1 MGLRVEVAERAMAR
15 RYHVSPLPSSGTHT
29 LPPEVAHHVAHVM
42 RTRPGA
48 PVVLFDGAGRECR
61 GEIVSIQ
68 KVHQGTVVE
77 ALLGEPVTSQREPS
91 VLVEAAFAMPK
102 GHRTDW
108 LFEHG
113 TEVGIRRFRPVLCS
127 RGDHEP
133 DAAARADR
141 RHERWQRICQAATGQ
156 CDRAFV
162 PDIATVVRFQDLFE
176 EPSQVEALPQER
188 YLAHGDGPP
197 LAAATGNHV
206 LLLVGP
212 AGGFT
217 ADEVDAAIAAG
228 CEPRSLGPLTL
239 RTETAVLAGAVRLM
253 GNG

>member
-1 MGLRVEVAERAMAR
+1 MAR
-15 RYHVSPLPSSGTHT
+15 RYHVSPLPTPGTHT

-48 PVVLFDGAGRECR
+48 PLVLFDGAGRECR
-61 GEIVSIQ
+61 GEIVSIR
-68 KVHQGTVVE
+68 KVHQEAVVE
-77 ALLGEPVTSQREPS
+77 ARLGEPVTSQREPD

-102 GHRTDW
+102 GHRADW

-127 RGDHEP
+127 RGNPEP

-141 RHERWQRICQAATGQ
+141 RHQRWQRICQAAAGQ

-162 PDIATVVRFQDLFE
+162 PDIAAVVPLQDLFG
-176 EPSQVEALPQER
+176 EPSSQVEALPQER
-188 YLAHGDGPP
+188 YLAHDDGPP